1 MSDYSKLFV
10 AEKTINNANIDQ
22 NMKDVLEYSNV
33 LTGNTSSILKTSG
46 KTLGRVYA
54 YDTKETCVD
63 NATLKQV
70 KRHSV
75 INAMDPNA
83 KGILN
88 SANSDFEKSK
98 ADIDYV
104 TNSDKFPRQCMSVP
118 IIETDINGKS
128 TTNPYY
134 IMIAEIDKL
143 PDSLFRGGKKPDL
156 PIVVPPITTTAATTT
171 AATTTAATKEKFVS
185 SANMKNL
192 TSLETMD
199 AGQTFFIGSLG
210 VIGLYMYFKMAY
222 GHSK

>member
-1 MSDYSKLFV
+1 MSDYSKLV
-10 AEKTINNANIDQ
+10 KETAINDKNINQ
-22 NMKDVLEYSNV
+22 NISDVKEYSNI
-33 LTGNTSSILKTSG
+33 LTGNTSTMLNSPI

-54 YDTKETCVD
+54 YDTNQTCVD

-70 KRHSV
+70 KRHTI
-75 INAMDPNA
+75 INSTDTNT
-83 KGILN
+83 KGFLN

-104 TNSDKFPRQCMSVP
+104 TNADKFPMRCMSVP

-134 IMIAEIDKL
+134 IMIAEIDRL
-143 PDSLFRGGKKPDL
+143 PNALFVGGKKPSL
-156 PIVVPPITTTAATTT
+156 PTVPAVPAATTT
-171 AATTTAATKEKFVS
+171 AAKEPFINL
-185 SANMKNL
+185 ANLENL
-192 TSLETMD
+192 D

>member
-1 MSDYSKLFV
+1 MSNYSSLFV
-10 AEKTINNANIDQ
+10 PKKKINDANINQ
-22 NMKDVLEYSNV
+22 NMKDVKEYSNI
-33 LTGNTSSILKTSG
+33 LTGKTSKMLNSSV

-54 YDTKETCVD
+54 YDTNETCVD
-63 NATLKQV
+63 NATLSQV
-70 KRHSV
+70 KRHSI
-75 INAMDPNA
+75 INAMDPTA
-83 KGILN
+83 KGFLN

-134 IMIAEIDKL
+134 IMIAEIDRL
-143 PDSLFRGGKKPDL
+143 PNALFVGGKKPSL
-156 PIVVPPITTTAATTT
+156 PTVPAVPAATTT
-171 AATTTAATKEKFVS
+171 AAKEPFINL
-185 SANMKNL
+185 ANLENL
-192 TSLETMD
+192 D